1 MLLQEV
7 DRDIK
12 GGAKFY
18 VKQGSPTKRRSFDV
32 RPAKYEFSFGGDLF
46 KNAAPETSFDERN
59 VNKLWMLWE
68 KLREIDRKK
77 LRENMVS
84 LHSTYSGSG
93 IEHGHIHNYKKTRR
107 KKFQT
112 RIPDLDLLTRTSWTD
127 AEIARQQISKVS
139 I

>member
-46 KNAAPETSFDERN
+46 KNAAPETFDEEN
-59 VNKLWMLWE
+59 VNKLCVVI
-68 KLREIDRKK
+68 LREIDSKK
-77 LRENMVS
+77 I
-84 LHSTYSGSG
+84 T
-93 IEHGHIHNYKKTRR
+93 
-107 KKFQT
+107 
-112 RIPDLDLLTRTSWTD
+112 
-127 AEIARQQISKVS
+127 
-139 I
+139 